1 MTAFL
6 LYLYAES
13 PLHAGAPASDGVLDL
28 PIQRESSTNY
38 PLIWGQSLKGALRQ
52 TARDAGWSEDTLKE
66 VFGSEPGEGEE
77 TTPGK
82 LAVGDAQLVA
92 LPVPTLRRSFA
103 WVTSR
108 LALSRLA
115 RKYAIINGPHVVLP
129 EVPNPADGEGSCG
142 RGFWGGETPEVLGPC
157 LVKLHNPR
165 GGGDAPDPVTDWARL
180 LAADAIG
187 DAPHL
192 RPFASKLAEDLLVV
206 GSEPMSV
213 LLRECTEFAVRVQLH
228 RQQKLVQ
235 NGPFVSEYLP
245 AETIL
250 ASVLTLRGKYAPE
263 EVQQLR
269 DLVNHSLLQVGGDET
284 LGKGLVW
291 TRIVE
296 GERNG

>member
-13 PLHAGAPASDGVLDL
+13 PLHPGATASDGMLDL

-38 PLIWGQSLKGALRQ
+38 PLIWGQSLKGVLRQ
-52 TARDAGWSEDTLKE
+52 AAYSAGWQQDALKE

-92 LPVPTLRRSFA
+92 FPVPTLRRSFA
-103 WVTSR
+103 WVTSW

-115 RKYAIINGPHVVLP
+115 RKYAIIGRSSAIP
-129 EVPNPADGEGSCG
+129 EIPNPADDKGFCG
-142 RGFWGGETPEVLGPC
+142 HGFWGGPTPEVLGPC
-157 LVKLHNPR
+157 LVDLHTPCRN
-165 GGGDAPDPVTDWARL
+165 GDTSDPVTDWAQL

-206 GSEPMSV
+206 GSKPMSV
-213 LLRECTEFAVRVQLH
+213 LLRECTEFTVRVQLH
-228 RQQKLVQ
+228 PDKKTVN

-250 ASVLTLRGKYAPE
+250 ASVLTLRGEYIPE
-263 EVQQLR
+263 KVQQLR
-269 DLVNHSLLQVGGDET
+269 DLLSHSLLQVGGDESI
-284 LGKGLVW
+284 GKGMVW
-291 TRIVE
+291 TRIVA
-296 GERNG
+296 GERSE

>member
-13 PLHAGAPASDGVLDL
+13 PLHPGAAASDGALDL
-28 PIQRESSTNY
+28 PIQREKSTNY

-52 TARDAGWSEDTLKE
+52 AARDAGWSTSQQKE
-66 VFGSEPGEGEE
+66 VFGSEVSDEE
-77 TTPGK
+77 ESTPGK

-103 WVTSR
+103 WATSQ

-115 RKYAIINGPHVVLP
+115 RKYTIIGRGDT
-129 EVPNPADGEGSCG
+129 VPTIPNTDGKEGACG
-142 RGFWGGETPEVLGPC
+142 RGEWGGASPEVLGPC
-157 LVKLHNPR
+157 LVKLQRP
-165 GGGDAPDPVTDWARL
+165 GGGDNTPDPVTDWAKL
-180 LAADAIG
+180 LASDAVG
-187 DAPHL
+187 DADHL
-192 RPFASKLAEDLLVV
+192 SAFASKLAKDLLVV

-213 LLRECTEFAVRVQLH
+213 LLRECTEFSVRVQLH
-228 RQQKLVQ
+228 PERKQVVE
-235 NGPFVSEYLP
+235 GPFTSEYLP

-250 ASVLTLRGKYAPE
+250 AAVLTLRGTPSPE
-263 EVQQLR
+263 TVQRLR
-269 DLVNHSLLQVGGDET
+269 GLLHGSLLQVGGDET

-296 GERNG
+296 GNRNG